1 MNNTYEKTSRGD
13 AVKGDQNG
21 EIEMRTQTNKATG
34 GGKSGVSGPTTSP
47 NSYPK
52 GKSVSTDASRMN
64 PQKVAATKIYVDG
77 V

>member
-21 EIEMRTQTNKATG
+21 EIEMKKATNVIQG